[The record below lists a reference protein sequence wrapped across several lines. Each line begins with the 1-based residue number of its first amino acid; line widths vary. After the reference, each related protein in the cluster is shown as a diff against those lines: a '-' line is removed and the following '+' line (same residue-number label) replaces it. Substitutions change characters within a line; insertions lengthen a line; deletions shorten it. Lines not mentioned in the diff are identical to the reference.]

1 MRSVVPA
8 ERHRAGVKRKEKMK
22 RLEWLVTVI
31 LAIVIV
37 VLLAIVLVQAGV

>member
-1 MRSVVPA
+1 
-8 ERHRAGVKRKEKMK
+8 MK